1 MVTGSDTETS
11 DVVVDDTDS
20 QPCFIPQSD
29 DLPPDQ
35 GVSVVRG
42 GKHSV
47 DSQGRSDG
55 NSQKRDPLDIIDQV
69 SPSNRRQIL
78 LLGNSS

>member
-35 GVSVVRG
+35 GVSVVG
-42 GKHSV
+42 SGKHSI
-47 DSQGRSDG
+47 DGQGRSDG
-55 NSQKRDPLDIIDQV
+55 DGQERDPLDIIDQV
-69 SPSNRRQIL
+69 SPSDRRQIL